1 MVVALDLAAV
11 NTAIGCINN
20 LVSLLKDHKKQS
32 GEFAGILHAIK
43 MELEIIRLDIE
54 EYEDLRLEEVAHDI
68 VNYINGLWT
77 PGPWGSFI
85 LSAVGLDPRIEDI
98 ARIKIFMD
106 CIKRVQESLQKRSQ
120 PSDKIGSSAATTP
133 GSSSS
138 AESHSSYASEDRLVG
153 ISGPKTEIVEML
165 LSPGDG
171 KLRTFS
177 IVGCVGSG
185 KTALAR
191 AIYDDAA
198 VTGNFQCKAWVVA
211 SEYCHARDV
220 VEQILQQLILQGEIK
235 DSSNPK
241 SALQRFLEEKRYLVF
256 IDDVQPQK
264 LQWGDIQDAFP
275 INDRGN
281 RIILTTRSCSVATA
295 YSSGVY
301 IYKMPCLDEASS
313 KDLFWKKVCGCST
326 APAPSLADGSK
337 SILDKCDGLPLA
349 LISVANFL
357 GGKGIKGSHLTKAD
371 CEDVG
376 KELGK
381 FMASDESAF
390 QGIKNTLGQCYNSL
404 PAYDHKICFMFTSL
418 FPKGHPINIKRLA
431 RRLSAEGLLVSD
443 RNGSKC
449 LTKLIDMSMV
459 EPASICSYLDA
470 VKRCQLH
477 SIMLEFGIQ
486 KSLSRNLLTLIQKN
500 KPLHNITCPVRRL
513 SVQSS
518 TIVKEFELS
527 ALTSLTIFD
536 SELLYFKER
545 KLIQVLVLEDC
556 KVPDRKAVDDICE
569 LAFLKYL
576 SLRNTGIDRLPTN
589 VRKLL
594 CLESLHIQD
603 TVAVKLP
610 VEIIM
615 LPQLAYLSGK
625 FELLPLA
632 GSTTTKELE
641 EFLKNKSKLN
651 TLAGIVV
658 QEAQAGPFETVML
671 HAANLKKVKVS
682 CIAAAASVPS
692 FFPAP
697 ADASAPSGTPTDA
710 SAPSGTPANVSAS
723 NPSGAPDTAN
733 VTRTSTI
740 RDHSPKETARNKK
753 RFGFFT
759 ACICFRGKSAVED
772 SASDT
777 TPGASI
783 TESFPVHRSTSAQI
797 LPPAIRNRQETG
809 TTLASRLISCL
820 EKPFTGL
827 ESLSIDFNGAPNDFL
842 ASLRLQFTVSSIK
855 VRRGLG
861 HLPGPIELR
870 ELCNLVNLQLI
881 STGLSSQQ
889 LEDLQYLQCLEYLKL
904 AEDHHGSWDGD
915 FSVGQGGF
923 ASLRLLCFEA
933 AKHPRVRIVRGAMP
947 RLISLQLLCPDSPHT
962 PPRADDDTVPHA
974 TAVIKALPGDDGTAG
989 ATVKI
994 EIESLQPGDNG
1005 GTVAS
1010 AEMQSPL
1017 GVDGTD
1023 RDTAEIEIESLEPGD
1038 NNGTVAA
1045 AKMESPL
1052 GVDGTEG
1059 GTTEIEMDSMVSPL
1073 GVDGTAGASTEIE
1086 MESTLPGDDDNTVA
1100 AVEMESPL
1108 GVDSTAGAS
1117 TEIEMES
1124 TLPGDDNDTVA
1135 AVEMESPLGVDGIK
1149 HLGHLNEVILH
1160 HSVDDARVEAWKP
1173 ELKRHKNRPCVK
1185 RQPVPL

>member
-1 MVVALDLAAV
+1 
-11 NTAIGCINN
+11 
-20 LVSLLKDHKKQS
+20 
-32 GEFAGILHAIK
+32 

-710 SAPSGTPANVSAS
+710 SAPSGTPAN
-723 NPSGAPDTAN
+723 
-733 VTRTSTI
+733 
-740 RDHSPKETARNKK
+740 
-753 RFGFFT
+753 
-759 ACICFRGKSAVED
+759 
-772 SASDT
+772 
-777 TPGASI
+777 
-783 TESFPVHRSTSAQI
+783 I